1 MTDFEAK
8 VYEAVRRI
16 PEGKVASYG
25 QIAAWAG
32 VPGAARAVGNALHR
46 NPDGDY
52 TPCFRVVHADGRLSA
67 AYGFGGIYAQKE
79 RLLEDGVEV
88 WNGRVNMAEY
98 QCTDDELYKT
108 AFSVN
113 MAGAASPTFNMAG
126 DAGSCH
132 ALMDSLRNAEE
143 VFWPNPGK
151 LPYEE
156 AAAACP
162 FGMEEIRDAEARLL
176 RFAPY
181 FREVFP
187 ETKKT
192 DGIIESEL
200 RAIPCMEAA
209 LQPPCEE
216 RAALQSP
223 CEKGTATSTLREQE
237 SSTPHEQAALTQHDR
252 ASEMPDHAGNLY
264 IKLDSALPI
273 SGSIKARG
281 GIYEVLKTAEEI
293 ALAEGLLRPG
303 MNYACFTRK
312 EFHDLFSRYSIAV
325 GSTGNLGLSIG
336 IMSARLGFRTFV
348 HMSHDAR
355 QWKKDMLRSYGVT
368 VVEYEEDYS
377 VAVKKGRE
385 AAKDDPYCHFVDDEN
400 SKNLFF
406 GYAVAALRLKEQ
418 LREAHIPVDEAH
430 PLYVYLPCGVGGGPG
445 GVSFGLKTVF
455 GDHAHCFFVEPT
467 QCPSMLLGMATGL
480 HHGISIADIGL
491 RNLTCADGLA
501 CGRPSGFVG
510 KTMEPFMDGCITV
523 SDEHMFTY
531 LKTIWDTEKIKL
543 EPSACAGFRGAE
555 LFMNNVPGATHLV
568 WATGGGMVP
577 ETEWR
582 TYYER

>member
-1 MTDFEAK
+1 MTEFEAK

-88 WNGRVNMAEY
+88 WNGKVNMAEY
-98 QCTDDELYKT
+98 QCTDEE
-108 AFSVN
+108 VN
-113 MAGAASPTFNMAG
+113 MAGAADPIFTMAG
-126 DAGSCH
+126 AAGSCH

-143 VFWPNPGK
+143 VYWPNPGK

-156 AAAACP
+156 AAAGCP

-216 RAALQSP
+216 
-223 CEKGTATSTLREQE
+223 GTATFTLREQA
-237 SSTPHEQAALTQHDR
+237 SLTAHEQAAQQ
-252 ASEMPDHAGNLY
+252 PVHALY

-293 ALAEGLLRPG
+293 ALAEGLLQPG
-303 MNYACFTRK
+303 MT
-312 EFHDLFSRYSIAV
+312 
-325 GSTGNLGLSIG
+325 
-336 IMSARLGFRTFV
+336 
-348 HMSHDAR
+348 
-355 QWKKDMLRSYGVT
+355 
-368 VVEYEEDYS
+368 
-377 VAVKKGRE
+377 
-385 AAKDDPYCHFVDDEN
+385 
-400 SKNLFF
+400 
-406 GYAVAALRLKEQ
+406 
-418 LREAHIPVDEAH
+418 
-430 PLYVYLPCGVGGGPG
+430 
-445 GVSFGLKTVF
+445 
-455 GDHAHCFFVEPT
+455 
-467 QCPSMLLGMATGL
+467 
-480 HHGISIADIGL
+480 
-491 RNLTCADGLA
+491 
-501 CGRPSGFVG
+501 
-510 KTMEPFMDGCITV
+510 
-523 SDEHMFTY
+523 
-531 LKTIWDTEKIKL
+531 
-543 EPSACAGFRGAE
+543 
-555 LFMNNVPGATHLV
+555 
-568 WATGGGMVP
+568 
-577 ETEWR
+577 
-582 TYYER
+582 